1 VQRDIFLALLFGIS
15 LHVFFG
21 GGPRLLIG
29 FSMLQ
34 VDLSTGHRGQQLV
47 MGGDARL
54 VGDLGFLQLALVVPG
69 DFAQREIRLVRHDW
83 LGGMARDSSAKK
95 LFDGKS
101 CLIGKRKSI

>member
-1 VQRDIFLALLFGIS
+1 MLLLRS
-15 LHVFFG
+15 TLRSV
-21 GGPRLLIG
+21 PPY
-29 FSMLQ
+29 LQ

-83 LGGMARDSSAKK
+83 LGGMARDSSAKR
-95 LFDGKS
+95 LF
-101 CLIGKRKSI
+101 